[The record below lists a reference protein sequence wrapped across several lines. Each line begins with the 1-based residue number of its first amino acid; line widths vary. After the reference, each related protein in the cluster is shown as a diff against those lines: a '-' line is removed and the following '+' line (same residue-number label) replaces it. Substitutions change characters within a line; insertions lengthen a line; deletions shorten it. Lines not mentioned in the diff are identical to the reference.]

1 MWRNRTVAAIVA
13 RVRRSWVVGRRGI
26 EALRRRNVTV
36 VVIDVVYLFTT
47 AFLAVLPTRG
57 PGPAVVVAGPLV
69 AMLYFAWRA
78 SIGFLLANLLVAVLA
93 VLAAFAG
100 VVPS

>member
-1 MWRNRTVAAIVA
+1 
-13 RVRRSWVVGRRGI
+13 
-26 EALRRRNVTV
+26 
-36 VVIDVVYLFTT
+36 
-47 AFLAVLPTRG
+47 
-57 PGPAVVVAGPLV
+57 
-69 AMLYFAWRA
+69 MLYFAWRA